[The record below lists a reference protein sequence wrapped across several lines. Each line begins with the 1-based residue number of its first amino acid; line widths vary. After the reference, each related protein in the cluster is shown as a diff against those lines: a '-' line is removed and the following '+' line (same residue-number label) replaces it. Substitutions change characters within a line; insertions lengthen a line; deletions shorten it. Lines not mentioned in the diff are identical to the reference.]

1 MDMTYIIIQVL
12 LDAGA
17 DPDKQNKTGRSSR
30 DIAIAFDKRLVMQHF
45 DAV

>member
-1 MDMTYIIIQVL
+1 MKIQVL